1 MKHKKKMN
9 RRERIADYINQRMEG
24 FSKVPN
30 VLADRALKIGA
41 LSFLALFLGSYMGRQ
56 MDSAS
61 FIAWS
66 VVMWLSGIGYAFHLK
81 YDERMKI
88 VRELVGKECISQH
101 ISEESLDKIT
111 EKFLQKPLSQWI
123 YGELEHVEN
132 LSWHCAIRIL
142 EVWEELE
149 RFIPG
154 AKSEQHL
161 LFLLKNRE
169 RLKAYPDFESVM
181 KQVTEIDT
189 TWKKLCQQL
198 KIEPSF
204 AEENQKGVRKF
215 LYQGGAE
222 IIGLFLQNSEGEK
235 EKIRR
240 LCLAE
245 IADRFY
251 DVKYHEGDLEHEIAL
266 EISKENEVAW
276 RENLVTKNGNVKLWE
291 EDRLLPV
298 MQIGELVGHTCLSY
312 RDGGYKECLL
322 SAFDA
327 NKKVLYLSLNNQFVF
342 RAFIRL
348 TKGTLTKNKDVNRRL
363 QFVDITKEKP
373 VESPD
378 QRNSKDQ
385 KEVLTLFLERPY
397 FKGISD
403 EKQKEVIQMVLRLLR
418 RKAKKLSAQLVLS
431 NDYEG
436 LVQKESGFIRT
447 QYYMYISASK
457 NGKQYLD
464 SLGGM
469 ATVKNR
475 STKDKY
481 PFLHSFRAIPEEVLV
496 KKFRAWL
503 LNHGYQITRK
513 HHMKSMGKNLQ
524 EDAAP
529 IKYLRLLLR
538 YLEPEDKRSEWEKD
552 VWKLENFGFEVRQNP
567 IDVIRTIKFTG
578 IIQETIR
585 EEVKRASYIRIK
597 YLSVGSLQGEIRAV
611 RRFSE
616 FLAKRNPEIKS
627 LGEVGR
633 LNIEEYLTYIN
644 LERGQ
649 ERNLKTEMANLKN
662 MLQQVGKVIDKPK
675 LGKLFIKQDMPK
687 APEVAFKI
695 YSDEEIKR
703 LNYYIVN
710 MEEQVAR
717 ALILH
722 QMLGGR
728 ISDTLTLRTDCLY
741 QENGHYIVRMYQV
754 KTSYYEKPIPD
765 DVAKLI
771 QKSIEY
777 TYERYGETEYVFV
790 NESNPSLPFQYSMLK
805 HRVYTLIHENDICK
819 DNGERMGFATHLFR
833 HCYGMKLVELHL
845 DDAAIAHL
853 LGHRGVNTVYR
864 YRRASG
870 KLLVK
875 ETEELRKTKDE
886 ILSEIIKE
894 WDGYEQ
900 VFKNG

>member
-1 MKHKKKMN
+1 MKRYYVVHVKLIWGMVLLSFASLLWNGVQFFSQKDNLIEERKNQKEVSYEYKKI
-9 RRERIADYINQRMEG
+9 EFAH
-24 FSKVPN
+24 SKVKDSVDCYLCGN
-30 VLADRALKIGA
+30 NKRSLMGMYRNSDE
-41 LSFLALFLGSYMGRQ
+41 LG
-56 MDSAS
+56 
-61 FIAWS
+61 IVS
-66 VVMWLSGIGYAFHLK
+66 VNHW
-81 YDERMKI
+81 
-88 VRELVGKECISQH
+88 
-101 ISEESLDKIT
+101 
-111 EKFLQKPLSQWI
+111 
-123 YGELEHVEN
+123 HVEN
-132 LSWHCAIRIL
+132 LRTRNRDDAGQLINSSGSVNTITGTGEGGNFFYSSPMSNRGISNVKVNYGEDSIL
-142 EVWEELE
+142 DGKVARKLFCQACLEKLE
-149 RFIPG
+149 RVTETYVPED
-154 AKSEQHL
+154 KSPKVRD
-161 LFLLKNRE
+161 LFLI
-169 RLKAYPDFESVM
+169 DF
-181 KQVTEIDT
+181 KT
-189 TWKKLCQQL
+189 
-198 KIEPSF
+198 
-204 AEENQKGVRKF
+204 
-215 LYQGGAE
+215 
-222 IIGLFLQNSEGEK
+222 
-235 EKIRR
+235 
-240 LCLAE
+240 
-245 IADRFY
+245 
-251 DVKYHEGDLEHEIAL
+251 
-266 EISKENEVAW
+266 
-276 RENLVTKNGNVKLWE
+276 
-291 EDRLLPV
+291 
-298 MQIGELVGHTCLSY
+298 
-312 RDGGYKECLL
+312 
-322 SAFDA
+322 
-327 NKKVLYLSLNNQFVF
+327 
-342 RAFIRL
+342 
-348 TKGTLTKNKDVNRRL
+348 
-363 QFVDITKEKP
+363 
-373 VESPD
+373 
-378 QRNSKDQ
+378 
-385 KEVLTLFLERPY
+385 
-397 FKGISD
+397 
-403 EKQKEVIQMVLRLLR
+403 
-418 RKAKKLSAQLVLS
+418 
-431 NDYEG
+431 
-436 LVQKESGFIRT
+436 
-447 QYYMYISASK
+447 
-457 NGKQYLD
+457 
-464 SLGGM
+464 
-469 ATVKNR
+469 
-475 STKDKY
+475 
-481 PFLHSFRAIPEEVLV
+481 
-496 KKFRAWL
+496 
-503 LNHGYQITRK
+503 
-513 HHMKSMGKNLQ
+513 MGKNLQ

-875 ETEELRKTKDE
+875 ETEELRKTMDE

>member
-1 MKHKKKMN
+1 MRYDGKVYFLIRRTEDASICVYPTKYLKHKTTSN
-9 RRERIADYINQRMEG
+9 RSPNTVKRIA
-24 FSKVPN
+24 FS
-30 VLADRALKIGA
+30 LSYFMGYLKEQ
-41 LSFLALFLGSYMGRQ
+41 GRQ
-56 MDSAS
+56 FEDVYEMTYSAQME
-61 FIAWS
+61 FFQNFLYW
-66 VVMWLSGIGYAFHLK
+66 VKG
-81 YDERMKI
+81 
-88 VRELVGKECISQH
+88 GKH
-101 ISEESLDKIT
+101 ISGEVRKIPDNGTCNAYLHDVFGFYQFLEMEYEQFGSLLVLSDKTISYT
-111 EKFLQKPLSQWI
+111 
-123 YGELEHVEN
+123 N
-132 LSWHCAIRIL
+132 AI
-142 EVWEELE
+142 
-149 RFIPG
+149 
-154 AKSEQHL
+154 
-161 LFLLKNRE
+161 
-169 RLKAYPDFESVM
+169 
-181 KQVTEIDT
+181 
-189 TWKKLCQQL
+189 
-198 KIEPSF
+198 
-204 AEENQKGVRKF
+204 GVRKTKLCRSF
-215 LYQGGAE
+215 DGYLNAVSSKGRTIE
-222 IIGLFLQNSEGEK
+222 RKNIIVLLDACTNCRDQ
-235 EKIRR
+235 
-240 LCLAE
+240 LLLLLLAE
-245 IADRFY
+245 TGFR
-251 DVKYHEGDLEHEIAL
+251 
-266 EISKENEVAW
+266 
-276 RENLVTKNGNVKLWE
+276 
-291 EDRLLPV
+291 
-298 MQIGELVGHTCLSY
+298 IGELLGVRY
-312 RDGGYKECLL
+312 
-322 SAFDA
+322 
-327 NKKVLYLSLNNQFVF
+327 
-342 RAFIRL
+342 
-348 TKGTLTKNKDVNRRL
+348 
-363 QFVDITKEKP
+363 
-373 VESPD
+373 VED
-378 QRNSKDQ
+378 
-385 KEVLTLFLERPY
+385 
-397 FKGISD
+397 
-403 EKQKEVIQMVLRLLR
+403 
-418 RKAKKLSAQLVLS
+418 
-431 NDYEG
+431 
-436 LVQKESGFIRT
+436 
-447 QYYMYISASK
+447 
-457 NGKQYLD
+457 
-464 SLGGM
+464 
-469 ATVKNR
+469 
-475 STKDKY
+475 
-481 PFLHSFRAIPEEVLV
+481 
-496 KKFRAWL
+496 
-503 LNHGYQITRK
+503 
-513 HHMKSMGKNLQ
+513 
-524 EDAAP
+524 
-529 IKYLRLLLR
+529 
-538 YLEPEDKRSEWEKD
+538 
-552 VWKLENFGFEVRQNP
+552 
-567 IDVIRTIKFTG
+567 
-578 IIQETIR
+578 
-585 EEVKRASYIRIK
+585 
-597 YLSVGSLQGEIRAV
+597 IRAV

-771 QKSIEY
+771 QKSMEY

-875 ETEELRKTKDE
+875 ETEELRKTMDE

-900 VFKNG
+900 VFQNG

>member
-1 MKHKKKMN
+1 MGYHPDYNLAKEFYYCKDAEGIIWDFSIKTSQRLKYQIFTVLN
-9 RRERIADYINQRMEG
+9 YALENFSERKLRRGYLAPLHFFYVYCIDRGISDLTQLEQNQIDEY
-24 FSKVPN
+24 FSKAKEVPLVN
-30 VLADRALKIGA
+30 NRYPQIVDKVQRI
-41 LSFLALFLGSYMGRQ
+41 LFLQ
-56 MDSAS
+56 AKDINWDA
-61 FIAWS
+61 
-66 VVMWLSGIGYAFHLK
+66 
-81 YDERMKI
+81 
-88 VRELVGKECISQH
+88 
-101 ISEESLDKIT
+101 
-111 EKFLQKPLSQWI
+111 
-123 YGELEHVEN
+123 N
-132 LSWHCAIRIL
+132 
-142 EVWEELE
+142 VWYLE
-149 RFIPG
+149 RF
-154 AKSEQHL
+154 
-161 LFLLKNRE
+161 
-169 RLKAYPDFESVM
+169 
-181 KQVTEIDT
+181 
-189 TWKKLCQQL
+189 
-198 KIEPSF
+198 
-204 AEENQKGVRKF
+204 
-215 LYQGGAE
+215 
-222 IIGLFLQNSEGEK
+222 
-235 EKIRR
+235 
-240 LCLAE
+240 
-245 IADRFY
+245 
-251 DVKYHEGDLEHEIAL
+251 
-266 EISKENEVAW
+266 
-276 RENLVTKNGNVKLWE
+276 
-291 EDRLLPV
+291 
-298 MQIGELVGHTCLSY
+298 
-312 RDGGYKECLL
+312 
-322 SAFDA
+322 
-327 NKKVLYLSLNNQFVF
+327 QF
-342 RAFIRL
+342 
-348 TKGTLTKNKDVNRRL
+348 
-363 QFVDITKEKP
+363 DITRYDPTRP
-373 VESPD
+373 VK
-378 QRNSKDQ
+378 R
-385 KEVLTLFLERPY
+385 
-397 FKGISD
+397 
-403 EKQKEVIQMVLRLLR
+403 
-418 RKAKKLSAQLVLS
+418 
-431 NDYEG
+431 
-436 LVQKESGFIRT
+436 
-447 QYYMYISASK
+447 
-457 NGKQYLD
+457 
-464 SLGGM
+464 
-469 ATVKNR
+469 
-475 STKDKY
+475 
-481 PFLHSFRAIPEEVLV
+481 
-496 KKFRAWL
+496 
-503 LNHGYQITRK
+503 
-513 HHMKSMGKNLQ
+513 MGKNLQ

-771 QKSIEY
+771 QKSMEY

-875 ETEELRKTKDE
+875 ETEELRKTMDE

-900 VFKNG
+900 VFQNG

>member
-1 MKHKKKMN
+1 MYEKELKRAERLLENEFGTEWKK
-9 RRERIADYINQRMEG
+9 IVQTLGVWD
-24 FSKVPN
+24 
-30 VLADRALKIGA
+30 LTHCIGRD
-41 LSFLALFLGSYMGRQ
+41 LT
-56 MDSAS
+56 S
-61 FIAWS
+61 FIAYPERG
-66 VVMWLSGIGYAFHLK
+66 SGGSSNWQGNCSPEVIRQITQY
-81 YDERMKI
+81 
-88 VRELVGKECISQH
+88 VRECQTHRRKEDFLLLDPMCGSGTSGDVAADLGIQCVQYDLNPELPCGLMEQH
-101 ISEESLDKIT
+101 FYNLDLLT
-111 EKFLQKPLSQWI
+111 MEGQKK
-123 YGELEHVEN
+123 EMETF
-132 LSWHCAIRIL
+132 IRSRG
-142 EVWEELE
+142 EELSMSTVNGDIILYNLLA
-149 RFIPG
+149 RF
-154 AKSEQHL
+154 
-161 LFLLKNRE
+161 
-169 RLKAYPDFESVM
+169 M
-181 KQVTEIDT
+181 
-189 TWKKLCQQL
+189 
-198 KIEPSF
+198 
-204 AEENQKGVRKF
+204 
-215 LYQGGAE
+215 
-222 IIGLFLQNSEGEK
+222 
-235 EKIRR
+235 
-240 LCLAE
+240 
-245 IADRFY
+245 
-251 DVKYHEGDLEHEIAL
+251 
-266 EISKENEVAW
+266 
-276 RENLVTKNGNVKLWE
+276 
-291 EDRLLPV
+291 
-298 MQIGELVGHTCLSY
+298 
-312 RDGGYKECLL
+312 
-322 SAFDA
+322 
-327 NKKVLYLSLNNQFVF
+327 
-342 RAFIRL
+342 
-348 TKGTLTKNKDVNRRL
+348 
-363 QFVDITKEKP
+363 
-373 VESPD
+373 
-378 QRNSKDQ
+378 
-385 KEVLTLFLERPY
+385 
-397 FKGISD
+397 
-403 EKQKEVIQMVLRLLR
+403 
-418 RKAKKLSAQLVLS
+418 
-431 NDYEG
+431 
-436 LVQKESGFIRT
+436 
-447 QYYMYISASK
+447 
-457 NGKQYLD
+457 
-464 SLGGM
+464 
-469 ATVKNR
+469 
-475 STKDKY
+475 KDKY

-875 ETEELRKTKDE
+875 ETEELRKTMDE

>member
-1 MKHKKKMN
+1 MDRGNRFAVPLKERRDVMLQKFFENIFDVELYCQMVDLILRLSENTNREQAYREFQDHALFFSCPEQGVEERYGLHYPGEVLERLEEKM
-9 RRERIADYINQRMEG
+9 EV
-24 FSKVPN
+24 KVEQ
-30 VLADRALKIGA
+30 LRSLG
-41 LSFLALFLGSYMGRQ
+41 LALAETRKFQNAGMFVGKQ
-56 MDSAS
+56 KAS
-61 FIAWS
+61 FWKKFRRILAKNDIYMMGILYLCDDKEKSKLYQKMCNCPIQELQELLFMLHMFVYDDEFWETRKHDLNQLLGTERNFS
-66 VVMWLSGIGYAFHLK
+66 VYAYKEVYIWL
-81 YDERMKI
+81 
-88 VRELVGKECISQH
+88 
-101 ISEESLDKIT
+101 T
-111 EKFLQKPLSQWI
+111 EKFSCKLKNYHKKDIEVLKYLFRLPCSYAKEGGTGRKKLLEAGYSKREIMFLSMTLLFQTDLYTKLKI
-123 YGELEHVEN
+123 DGMTAERMAVET
-132 LSWHCAIRIL
+132 C
-142 EVWEELE
+142 
-149 RFIPG
+149 
-154 AKSEQHL
+154 L
-161 LFLLKNRE
+161 LFLSGQEDYSQEAYELCRTLFEKYRYFPVRLEGENGIMDYLYYRLEVQNIKTYQLLYECDNYRE
-169 RLKAYPDFESVM
+169 RHSNWFLIDLTDTKWHELK
-181 KQVTEIDT
+181 
-189 TWKKLCQQL
+189 
-198 KIEPSF
+198 
-204 AEENQKGVRKF
+204 
-215 LYQGGAE
+215 
-222 IIGLFLQNSEGEK
+222 
-235 EKIRR
+235 
-240 LCLAE
+240 
-245 IADRFY
+245 
-251 DVKYHEGDLEHEIAL
+251 
-266 EISKENEVAW
+266 
-276 RENLVTKNGNVKLWE
+276 
-291 EDRLLPV
+291 
-298 MQIGELVGHTCLSY
+298 QI
-312 RDGGYKECLL
+312 
-322 SAFDA
+322 
-327 NKKVLYLSLNNQFVF
+327 
-342 RAFIRL
+342 L
-348 TKGTLTKNKDVNRRL
+348 T
-363 QFVDITKEKP
+363 P
-373 VESPD
+373 
-378 QRNSKDQ
+378 
-385 KEVLTLFLERPY
+385 
-397 FKGISD
+397 
-403 EKQKEVIQMVLRLLR
+403 
-418 RKAKKLSAQLVLS
+418 
-431 NDYEG
+431 
-436 LVQKESGFIRT
+436 
-447 QYYMYISASK
+447 
-457 NGKQYLD
+457 
-464 SLGGM
+464 
-469 ATVKNR
+469 
-475 STKDKY
+475 
-481 PFLHSFRAIPEEVLV
+481 
-496 KKFRAWL
+496 
-503 LNHGYQITRK
+503 
-513 HHMKSMGKNLQ
+513 
-524 EDAAP
+524 DAAP

-875 ETEELRKTKDE
+875 ETEELRKTMDE

>member
-1 MKHKKKMN
+1 MRCLLEEEEGVSKEVIATALMN
-9 RRERIADYINQRMEG
+9 TEADATGNKVLAEIGLSNSTDIENLSYVSDVKNTIMTSMFVMLFLWTLFLILGTMLFLYWRERLYRKSENIIKDYIEG
-24 FSKVPN
+24 NYNVHLPQSNEGNIYQLLASVDQLATMLQAKNDTEQKTKEFLKNTISDISHQLKTPLSALMMYQEIIENEPDNPETVKEFS
-30 VLADRALKIGA
+30 LKIGTA
-41 LSFLALFLGSYMGRQ
+41 LKRIEQLIQSMLKITRIDAGSIFFEKSNY
-56 MDSAS
+56 S
-61 FIAWS
+61 
-66 VVMWLSGIGYAFHLK
+66 
-81 YDERMKI
+81 
-88 VRELVGKECISQH
+88 ISNILNH
-101 ISEESLDKIT
+101 AISELT
-111 EKFLQKPLSQWI
+111 TRANNEKK
-123 YGELEHVEN
+123 
-132 LSWHCAIRIL
+132 
-142 EVWEELE
+142 
-149 RFIPG
+149 
-154 AKSEQHL
+154 
-161 LFLLKNRE
+161 
-169 RLKAYPDFESVM
+169 
-181 KQVTEIDT
+181 EIVID
-189 TWKKLCQQL
+189 
-198 KIEPSF
+198 
-204 AEENQKGVRKF
+204 
-215 LYQGGAE
+215 
-222 IIGLFLQNSEGEK
+222 
-235 EKIRR
+235 
-240 LCLAE
+240 
-245 IADRFY
+245 
-251 DVKYHEGDLEHEIAL
+251 GDLEQMLYCDIEWTSEAIGNIVKNAL
-266 EISKENEVAW
+266 DHTDAGGKITISWERTPAMI
-276 RENLVTKNGNVKLWE
+276 RIYITDNGHGIDQGDIHHIFK
-291 EDRLLPV
+291 RF
-298 MQIGELVGHTCLSY
+298 Y
-312 RDGGYKECLL
+312 R
-322 SAFDA
+322 
-327 NKKVLYLSLNNQFVF
+327 
-342 RAFIRL
+342 
-348 TKGTLTKNKDVNRRL
+348 
-363 QFVDITKEKP
+363 
-373 VESPD
+373 
-378 QRNSKDQ
+378 
-385 KEVLTLFLERPY
+385 
-397 FKGISD
+397 
-403 EKQKEVIQMVLRLLR
+403 
-418 RKAKKLSAQLVLS
+418 
-431 NDYEG
+431 
-436 LVQKESGFIRT
+436 
-447 QYYMYISASK
+447 SK
-457 NGKQYLD
+457 NTSD
-464 SLGGM
+464 SQG
-469 ATVKNR
+469 
-475 STKDKY
+475 
-481 PFLHSFRAIPEEVLV
+481 
-496 KKFRAWL
+496 
-503 LNHGYQITRK
+503 
-513 HHMKSMGKNLQ
+513 MGKNLQ

-875 ETEELRKTKDE
+875 ETEELRKTMDE

>member
-1 MKHKKKMN
+1 M
-9 RRERIADYINQRMEG
+9 
-24 FSKVPN
+24 
-30 VLADRALKIGA
+30 
-41 LSFLALFLGSYMGRQ
+41 
-56 MDSAS
+56 
-61 FIAWS
+61 
-66 VVMWLSGIGYAFHLK
+66 
-81 YDERMKI
+81 
-88 VRELVGKECISQH
+88 
-101 ISEESLDKIT
+101 
-111 EKFLQKPLSQWI
+111 
-123 YGELEHVEN
+123 EN

-457 NGKQYLD
+457 NGKTD
-464 SLGGM
+464 S
-469 ATVKNR
+469 R
-475 STKDKY
+475 
-481 PFLHSFRAIPEEVLV
+481 
-496 KKFRAWL
+496 
-503 LNHGYQITRK
+503 
-513 HHMKSMGKNLQ
+513 
-524 EDAAP
+524 
-529 IKYLRLLLR
+529 
-538 YLEPEDKRSEWEKD
+538 
-552 VWKLENFGFEVRQNP
+552 
-567 IDVIRTIKFTG
+567 
-578 IIQETIR
+578 
-585 EEVKRASYIRIK
+585 
-597 YLSVGSLQGEIRAV
+597 
-611 RRFSE
+611 
-616 FLAKRNPEIKS
+616 
-627 LGEVGR
+627 
-633 LNIEEYLTYIN
+633 
-644 LERGQ
+644 
-649 ERNLKTEMANLKN
+649 
-662 MLQQVGKVIDKPK
+662 
-675 LGKLFIKQDMPK
+675 
-687 APEVAFKI
+687 
-695 YSDEEIKR
+695 
-703 LNYYIVN
+703 
-710 MEEQVAR
+710 
-717 ALILH
+717 
-722 QMLGGR
+722 
-728 ISDTLTLRTDCLY
+728 
-741 QENGHYIVRMYQV
+741 
-754 KTSYYEKPIPD
+754 
-765 DVAKLI
+765 
-771 QKSIEY
+771 
-777 TYERYGETEYVFV
+777 
-790 NESNPSLPFQYSMLK
+790 
-805 HRVYTLIHENDICK
+805 
-819 DNGERMGFATHLFR
+819 
-833 HCYGMKLVELHL
+833 
-845 DDAAIAHL
+845 
-853 LGHRGVNTVYR
+853 
-864 YRRASG
+864 
-870 KLLVK
+870 
-875 ETEELRKTKDE
+875 
-886 ILSEIIKE
+886 
-894 WDGYEQ
+894 
-900 VFKNG
+900 